1 MRRVDAHHH
10 LWDPARRAYPW
21 MDERL
26 APFQRRFGPEDLDA
40 AAGPHGIGQTV
51 VVQTVASVE
60 ETKEF
65 LAVAGTGGRVAGV
78 VGWVDLTV
86 ADVADAVAALRAA
99 PGGEVLVG
107 IRHQVHD
114 EPDPAWLLHGEVLA
128 GLAAVAEAGLAYD
141 LLVRERELPAGRW
154 PSGFRSSASSSTTW
168 PSRGSVRG
176 WSSRATE
183 LRALARLPNVTCK
196 VSGLVTEADWDAWTP
211 EQLVRYVATAADAFG
226 PDRLLF
232 GSDWPV
238 CLLAADYAEVVMAAE
253 QALEA
258 AGLDAAERDL
268 VFGANARR
276 GTACPSPPT
285 TTEVDDAAHPAHPP
299 ADPRGAGRGRP
310 RLAGAHLRRQL
321 SPRHR
326 HPARRPAGVP
336 EPLPGRVTVTEVLT
350 AMAATVPLEA
360 AAVMQPD
367 DADEPAVL
375 GEYRR
380 LLPPGSL
387 SRWWSGWRSTS

>member
-40 AAGPHGIGQTV
+40 AAGPHGIAQTV

-60 ETKEF
+60 ETEEF

-114 EPDPAWLLHGEVLA
+114 EPDPAWLVHGEVLA

-141 LLVRERELPAGRW
+141 LLVRERELPAARAVAERL
-154 PSGFRSSASSSTTW
+154 PQLGFVLDHLAKPRIREGLVEPW
-168 PSRGSVRG
+168 
-176 WSSRATE
+176 ATE

-211 EQLVRYVATAADAFG
+211 EQLVRYVATAVAAFG
-226 PDRLLF
+226 PERLLF

-253 QALEA
+253 QALET

-276 GTACPSPPT
+276 IY
-285 TTEVDDAAHPAHPP
+285 
-299 ADPRGAGRGRP
+299 
-310 RLAGAHLRRQL
+310 RL
-321 SPRHR
+321 
-326 HPARRPAGVP
+326 P
-336 EPLPGRVTVTEVLT
+336 EPT
-350 AMAATVPLEA
+350 
-360 AAVMQPD
+360 D
-367 DADEPAVL
+367 DH
-375 GEYRR
+375 G
-380 LLPPGSL
+380 G
-387 SRWWSGWRSTS
+387 